1 MFCICSYVFI
11 KYHLLKNSPKKVRRT
26 KCKSNFHFLNGTLF
40 LYPDGMNALF
50 TVEKCPEPV
59 TLLTTDLHNDDE
71 DGEDLFNIISVQP
84 KKPQVQARANR
95 GEQFKTWKHYIAIE
109 EVTWDYTPH
118 LEHTDR

>member
-1 MFCICSYVFI
+1 
-11 KYHLLKNSPKKVRRT
+11 
-26 KCKSNFHFLNGTLF
+26 
-40 LYPDGMNALF
+40 MNALF
-50 TVEKCPEPV
+50 RVEKCPEAV
-59 TLLTTDLHNDDE
+59 ALLKTDLHNAKYKDNEDYDE

-95 GEQFKTWKHYIAIE
+95 GGQFKTWKHYIAIE